1 MPVEYRQKAGIFIMK
16 THASTDKLTRD
27 YLDSWMIQPS
37 YIGSG
42 TADITA
48 EYFGETYRSPI
59 MISTLSG
66 MTGVNP
72 GGNVLLA
79 TAADMTGT
87 LDWNG
92 VLPKE
97 EGLQILAQGTRAVL
111 SSKPVADMDYVLDLI
126 RTYAQH
132 GAKGFVMDADFIFD
146 PETGDVRNHPKFG
159 QMGIKTIDD
168 LKTMVRCSDLP
179 VIIKGVLSVKDA
191 EACLEAGISA
201 IVISHHMGMIDSAV
215 PPYYVL
221 PEIRKAVGNQ
231 LTIFGD
237 CGIRSGADAFKALVL
252 GCDGVLVARPL
263 MKPFAEGPEKA
274 AEVLDQMSAE
284 LRFCMSIT
292 SSRNLKHLNG
302 NSLVRRD
309 F

>member
-1 MPVEYRQKAGIFIMK
+1 MK
-16 THASTDKLTRD
+16 THAETDKLTRD

-37 YIGSG
+37 YIGSQP
-42 TADITA
+42 ADITA
-48 EYFGETYRSPI
+48 EYFNETYRSPI

-66 MTGVNP
+66 MTSVNP

-79 TAADMTGT
+79 KAADMTGT

-97 EGLQILAQGTRAVL
+97 EGLQILEQGTRAVL
-111 SSKPVADMDYVLDLI
+111 SSKPLADMDYVLDLI

-132 GAKGFVMDADFIFD
+132 GAKAFVMDADFIFD
-146 PETGDVRNHPKFG
+146 PDTGDVRNHPKFG
-159 QMGIKTIDD
+159 QMGVKSIED
-168 LKTMVRCSDLP
+168 LKTMVQCSDLP
-179 VIIKGVLSVKDA
+179 IIIKGILSIHDA
-191 EACLEAGISA
+191 EACLEAGVKA
-201 IVISHHMGMIDSAV
+201 IVVSHHMGMIDSAV
-215 PPYYVL
+215 PPYYVV
-221 PEIRKAVGNQ
+221 PQIRRALGNQ

-263 MKPFAEGPEKA
+263 MKPFAEGPEQV
-274 AEVLDQMSAE
+274 AELLDQMSAE

-292 SSRNLKHLNG
+292 GSPSLKHLNC